1 MKSRVSH
8 HSSQRLDPKANI
20 PEENPCQ
27 SAFSL
32 ICPIED
38 FLSKGKLLGQPLN
51 HCSWQKVSPEEGFS
65 MLVHDGMDS
74 VATY

>member
-1 MKSRVSH
+1 M
-8 HSSQRLDPKANI
+8 
-20 PEENPCQ
+20 PECIFFDLP
-27 SAFSL
+27 S
-32 ICPIED
+32 ED